1 MAKNNQEK
9 TPLVIN
15 FGGEEARSVAF
26 DPTKKQ
32 AFVLEGYPGQLLV
45 VAWDIDQSGFGGW
58 RIKGVGVKKNG
69 EMVQKEFEKG
79 KPSTAFYGDISVVGA
94 AQTDLYTSF
103 GYEDM
108 DMTDDDGNIVNKA
121 LEVRIRPVQE

>member
-1 MAKNNQEK
+1 MTK
-9 TPLVIN
+9 TSKERTPIVIN
-15 FGGEEARSVAF
+15 FGGENAQHVEF

-32 AFVLEGYPGQLLV
+32 AFVLVGYPGQLLV

-58 RIKGVGVKKNG
+58 RIKAVGVKKSG
-69 EMVQKEFEKG
+69 ELVQKEFEKG
-79 KPSTAFYGDISVVGA
+79 KPTAAFYGDVSVVGA

-108 DMTDDDGNIVNKA
+108 DVTDDDGNIVNKP
-121 LEVRIRPVQE
+121 LEVRIRPVQK